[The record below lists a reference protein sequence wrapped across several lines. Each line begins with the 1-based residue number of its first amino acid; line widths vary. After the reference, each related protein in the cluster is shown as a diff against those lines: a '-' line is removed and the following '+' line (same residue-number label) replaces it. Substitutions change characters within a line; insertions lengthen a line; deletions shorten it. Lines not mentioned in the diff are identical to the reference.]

1 VTLRQNLVPACLG
14 LDREKTSLSAEDWKK
29 IMVAEKG
36 KMLLEIVAPSRQVVR
51 SERVDEVIAPGSEGE
66 FGVLPG
72 HTPFLT
78 TLKAGE
84 LSYREGTVWHHLAVD
99 WGYAEVGPNRVIIL
113 AEGADRAS
121 EIDLAEARLMKERA
135 EKALGEKL
143 DQRDHEKARIELLRA
158 LIRIQVAEQHGQ
170 K

>member
-1 VTLRQNLVPACLG
+1 
-14 LDREKTSLSAEDWKK
+14 LSAEDWKK
-29 IMVAEKG
+29 NMVAEKG

-72 HTPFLT
+72 HTPYLT
-78 TLKAGE
+78 TLKVGM
-84 LSYREGTVWHHLAVD
+84 LSYREGTEWHHLAVD
-99 WGYAEVGPNRVIIL
+99 WGYAEVGPNRVVIL

-121 EIDLAEARLMKERA
+121 DIDLAEERIAKEQA
-135 EKALGEKL
+135 EKALSEKL
-143 DQRDHEKARIELLRA
+143 EQKDYEKARIDLLRA
-158 LIRIQVAEQHGQ
+158 MIRIQVAEKHGQ

>member
-1 VTLRQNLVPACLG
+1 MNT
-14 LDREKTSLSAEDWKK
+14 EDWKK
-29 IMVAEKG
+29 KMVAEKG

-51 SERVDEVIAPGSEGE
+51 SEHVDEVIAPGSEGE

-78 TLKAGE
+78 TLKVGM
-84 LSYREGTVWHHLAVD
+84 LSYREAATWHHLAVE
-99 WGYAEVGPNRVIIL
+99 WGYAEVGADRVVIL

-121 EIDLAEARLMKERA
+121 DIDISEARAAKERA
-135 EKALGEKL
+135 EKALSEKL
-143 DQRDHEKARIELLRA
+143 DQKDYEKARIDLLRA
-158 LIRIQVAEQHGQ
+158 MIRIQVAEKHGQ

>member
-1 VTLRQNLVPACLG
+1 
-14 LDREKTSLSAEDWKK
+14 LSAEDWKK
-29 IMVAEKG
+29 KMVAEKG

-78 TLKAGE
+78 TLKVGR
-84 LSYREGTVWHHLAVD
+84 LSYREGNTWHYLAVD
-99 WGYAEVGPNRVIIL
+99 WGYAEVGPDRVVIL

-121 EIDLAEARLMKERA
+121 EIDITEARLAKEQA
-135 EKALGEKL
+135 EKKLSEKL
-143 DQRDHEKARIELLRA
+143 EQKDYEKARIDLMRA
-158 LIRIQVAEQHGQ
+158 MIRIQVSEKHGQ

>member
-1 VTLRQNLVPACLG
+1 M
-14 LDREKTSLSAEDWKK
+14 SAEDWKK
-29 IMVAEKG
+29 NMVAEKG

-72 HTPFLT
+72 HMSFLT
-78 TLKAGE
+78 TLKVGM
-84 LSYREGTVWHHLAVD
+84 LSYREGAEWHRLAVD
-99 WGYAEVGPNRVIIL
+99 WGYAEVGHDRVVIL

-121 EIDLAEARLMKERA
+121 EIDLAEARLTKDRA
-135 EKALGEKL
+135 EKALGENLEQK
-143 DQRDHEKARIELLRA
+143 DFEKARIELLRA
-158 LIRIQVAEQHGQ
+158 MIRIQVAEKHGQ

>member
-1 VTLRQNLVPACLG
+1 MT
-14 LDREKTSLSAEDWKK
+14 AEDWKK
-29 IMVAEKG
+29 KMVAEKG

-51 SERVDEVIAPGSEGE
+51 SEHVDEVVAPGSEGE

-78 TLKAGE
+78 TLKIGM
-84 LSYREGTVWHHLAVD
+84 LSYREGTTWHRLAVD
-99 WGYAEVGPNRVIIL
+99 WGYAEVGPDRVVIL

-121 EIDLAEARLMKERA
+121 DIDLATERVAKEQA
-135 EKALGEKL
+135 EKLLSEKL
-143 DQRDHEKARIELLRA
+143 EQKDYEKARVDLLRA
-158 LIRIQVAEQHGQ
+158 MIRIQIAEQHGQ

>member
-1 VTLRQNLVPACLG
+1 M
-14 LDREKTSLSAEDWKK
+14 EKK
-29 IMVAEKG
+29 MVAEKG

-72 HTPFLT
+72 HMPFLT
-78 TLKAGE
+78 TLKVGM
-84 LSYREGTVWHHLAVD
+84 LSYREGTQWHHLAVD
-99 WGYAEVGPNRVIIL
+99 WGYAEVGSDRVIIL

-121 EIDLAEARLMKERA
+121 DIDIAEARQAKERA
-135 EKALGEKL
+135 EKALSEKL
-143 DQRDHEKARIELLRA
+143 EQADYEKNRIELLRA
-158 LIRIQVAEQHGQ
+158 MIRLQVAEKHGQ

>member
-1 VTLRQNLVPACLG
+1 MSEER
-14 LDREKTSLSAEDWKK
+14 KK

-78 TLKAGE
+78 TLKVGM
-84 LSYREGTVWHHLAVD
+84 LSYREGTQWHHLAVD
-99 WGYAEVGPNRVIIL
+99 WGYAEVGAERVVIL

-121 EIDLAEARLMKERA
+121 EIDLTEARLAKERA
-135 EKALGEKL
+135 EKALAEKL
-143 DQRDHEKARIELLRA
+143 EKTDYEKARIDLLRA
-158 LIRIQVAEQHGQ
+158 MVRIQVAEKHGQ

>member
-1 VTLRQNLVPACLG
+1 MSEER
-14 LDREKTSLSAEDWKK
+14 KK

-78 TLKAGE
+78 TLKVGM
-84 LSYREGTVWHHLAVD
+84 LSYREGAEWHHLAVE
-99 WGYAEVGPNRVIIL
+99 WGYAEVGPDRVVIL

-121 EIDLAEARLMKERA
+121 EIDLTEAKLAKERA
-135 EKALGEKL
+135 EKALAEKL
-143 DQRDHEKARIELLRA
+143 EKTDYEKARIDLLRA
-158 LIRIQVAEQHGQ
+158 MIRIQVAEKHGQ

>member
-1 VTLRQNLVPACLG
+1 MPYPLRVQNM
-14 LDREKTSLSAEDWKK
+14 AEEWKK

-51 SERVDEVIAPGSEGE
+51 SERVDAVIAPGSEGE

-78 TLKAGE
+78 TLKVGM
-84 LSYREGTVWHHLAVD
+84 LSFREGAQWHHLAVE
-99 WGYAEVGPNRVIIL
+99 WGYAEVGPDRVVIL

-121 EIDLAEARLMKERA
+121 EIDLSEARLAKERA
-135 EKALGEKL
+135 ERALAEKL
-143 DQRDHEKARIELLRA
+143 EKTDYEKARIDLLRA
-158 LIRIQVAEQHGQ
+158 MIRIQVAEKHGQ

>member
-1 VTLRQNLVPACLG
+1 M
-14 LDREKTSLSAEDWKK
+14 SEDWTRK
-29 IMVAEKG
+29 MVAEKG

-51 SERVDEVIAPGSEGE
+51 SEHVDEVIAPGSEGE

-78 TLKAGE
+78 TLKVGM
-84 LSYREGTVWHHLAVD
+84 LSYREAATWHHLAVE
-99 WGYAEVGPNRVIIL
+99 WGYAEVGPDRVVIL

-121 EIDLAEARLMKERA
+121 DIDISEARLAKERA
-135 EKALGEKL
+135 EKALSEKL
-143 DQRDHEKARIELLRA
+143 DQKDYDKARIELLRA
-158 LIRIQVAEQHGQ
+158 MIRIQVAEKHGQ

>member
-1 VTLRQNLVPACLG
+1 MGEQTNTPSPSKLNGEV
-14 LDREKTSLSAEDWKK
+14 WKK
-29 IMVAEKG
+29 TMVAEKG

-51 SERVDEVIAPGSEGE
+51 SERVDEVIASGSEGE

-78 TLKAGE
+78 TLKVGV
-84 LSYREGTVWHHLAVD
+84 LSYREGAEWHHLAVD
-99 WGYAEVGPNRVIIL
+99 WGYAEVGPNRVVIL

-121 EIDLAEARLMKERA
+121 EIDLAEERIAKEQA
-135 EKALGEKL
+135 EKALSEKL
-143 DQRDHEKARIELLRA
+143 EQKDYEKARIDLVRA
-158 LIRIQVAEQHGQ
+158 MIRIQVAERHGQ

>member
-1 VTLRQNLVPACLG
+1 
-14 LDREKTSLSAEDWKK
+14 LSAEDWKK
-29 IMVAEKG
+29 TMVAEKG

-72 HTPFLT
+72 HMSFLT
-78 TLKAGE
+78 TLKVGM
-84 LSYREGTVWHHLAVD
+84 LSYREGTQWHYLAVD
-99 WGYAEVGPNRVIIL
+99 WGYAEVVADHVTIL

-121 EIDLAEARLMKERA
+121 DIDIAEARQAKERA
-135 EKALGEKL
+135 EKALSEKQEQA
-143 DQRDHEKARIELLRA
+143 DYEKNRIELMRA
-158 LIRIQVAEQHGQ
+158 IIRLQVAEKHGQ

>member
-1 VTLRQNLVPACLG
+1 
-14 LDREKTSLSAEDWKK
+14 
-29 IMVAEKG
+29 MVAEKG

-78 TLKAGE
+78 TLKVGK
-84 LSYREGTVWHHLAVD
+84 LSYREGTEWHHLAVD
-99 WGYAEVGPNRVIIL
+99 WGYAEVVPNRVIIL

-121 EIDLAEARLMKERA
+121 DIDLAEERVIKERA
-135 EKALGEKL
+135 EKLLSEKL
-143 DQRDHEKARIELLRA
+143 DQHDYEKARVDLMRA
-158 LIRIQVAEQHGQ
+158 MIRIQIAEKHGQ